1 LNIEQAKALEQER
14 IKLVREAVAMN
25 GAPERVPILD
35 STFTW
40 KIMDQGYTLS
50 EAIYDYEKMEKVVRG
65 HQELYQCDLVR
76 DVGTRNGFQIIQG
89 WTEPRYVVDDVNG
102 SLNAPDMVIMN
113 PDEYDELAEERLK
126 FIWTK
131 ALPRRYPML
140 QHSTKEE
147 IQKLIVGM
155 QQYFAFG
162 GKMNNILKTE
172 YGVPSIAKHAV
183 SGSGHEN
190 IVNKFR
196 GIAGTGIDARRNPK
210 GMLKV
215 IEMYAEKEIYPAIDR
230 IRKDPGQDW
239 NFAFDCQGG
248 MLTHSILSSSQFDKF
263 YWPWMKQGLDA
274 LADTGKSMYLFIQ
287 SDIKRFIHHFKD
299 YPKGMLCLHLEIDDP
314 YEVRK
319 ELPNACICGGI
330 PISLLGGGTKEECIE
345 YAKRLIND
353 LGQDGGFILSTDKIL
368 SFRNDAK
375 RENLLALYEFVREYK
390 G

>member
-1 LNIEQAKALEQER
+1 MNIEEAKALEQER
-14 IKLVREAVAMN
+14 IQLVRDAVAMN
-25 GAPERVPILD
+25 GAPKRVPILD

-50 EAIYDYEKMEKVVRG
+50 EAIYDYDKMEKVVRG

-89 WTEPRYVVDDVNG
+89 WTEPRYTIDDENG

-113 PDEYDELAEERLK
+113 ADEYDELANDRLR

-131 ALPRRYPML
+131 ALPRRFPML

-147 IQKLIVGM
+147 IQNLIKGM
-155 QQYFAFG
+155 QEYFAFG
-162 GKMNNILKTE
+162 GKMGAILKNE
-172 YGVPSIAKHAV
+172 YGVPTISKHAV

-196 GIAGTGIDARRNPK
+196 GIAGTSIDARRNPK
-210 GMLKV
+210 DMLKV
-215 IEMYAEKEIYPAIDR
+215 IEMYAEKDIYPAIER
-230 IRKDPGQDW
+230 IRNDPGPDM

-248 MLTHSILSSSQFDKF
+248 MLTHSILSPAQFDKF

-274 LADTGKSMYLFIQ
+274 LADTNKTMYLFIQ

-299 YPKGMLCLHLEIDDP
+299 YPKGMLCLHLEIDNP

-319 ELPNACICGGI
+319 ELPNVCICGGV
-330 PISLLGGGTKEECIE
+330 PISLLGSGTKEQVIDC
-345 YAKRLIND
+345 AKRLIND

-375 RENLLALYEFVREYK
+375 RENLIALYEFVREYK

>member
-1 LNIEQAKALEQER
+1 MNIEEAKALEQER
-14 IKLVREAVAMN
+14 IQLVRDAVAMN
-25 GAPERVPILD
+25 GAPKRVPILD

-50 EAIYDYEKMEKVVRG
+50 EAIYDYSKMEKVVRG

-89 WTEPRYVVDDVNG
+89 WTEPRYVIDDVNG

-113 PDEYDELAEERLK
+113 PDEYDELANDRVN
-126 FIWTK
+126 FIWSK
-131 ALPRRYPML
+131 ALPRRFPMIK
-140 QHSTKEE
+140 HSTKEE
-147 IQKLIVGM
+147 IQGLIKGM
-155 QQYFAFG
+155 QEYMAFG
-162 GKMNNILKTE
+162 GKMSAALKNE
-172 YGVPSIAKHAV
+172 YGVPSLAKHAV

-196 GIAGTGIDARRNPK
+196 GIAGTSIDARRSPK
-210 GMLKV
+210 EMLKV
-215 IEMYAEKEIYPAIDR
+215 IEMYAEKEIYPAIER
-230 IRKDPGQDW
+230 IRNDPGQDM

-248 MLTHSILSSSQFDKF
+248 MLTHSILSPAQFDKF

-274 LADTGKSMYLFIQ
+274 LADTGKTMYLFIQ
-287 SDIKRFIHHFKD
+287 SDIKRFAHHLKD

-314 YEVRK
+314 YWIRK
-319 ELPNACICGGI
+319 ELPNACICGGM
-330 PISLLGGGTKEECIE
+330 PIALLGSGTKEQVIE

-375 RENLLALYEFVREYK
+375 RENLIALYEFVREYK